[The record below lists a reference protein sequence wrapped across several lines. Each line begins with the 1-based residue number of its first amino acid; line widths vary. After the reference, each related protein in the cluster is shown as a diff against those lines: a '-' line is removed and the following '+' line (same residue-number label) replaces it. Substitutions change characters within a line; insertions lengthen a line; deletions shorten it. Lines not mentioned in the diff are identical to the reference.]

1 MSSQRPKS
9 PQDAWLL
16 ELIPPREGASVL
28 VWGPR
33 PSQAPNNYP
42 SRSFPNLNLLVSPIP
57 CIWRDRMTVSLLPEC
72 DLLASCERPVN
83 CMLLLTT
90 SCRGGN
96 GFSLDLPQWVTKLWM
111 PEPLHINCVTSRFSA
126 PHLVAHLRGGMNSN
140 QSSSYSA
147 HMVCAA
153 SFSVLDAER
162 LLHLSPQPS
171 EATLRPEWQSR
182 PRSDSLESN
191 RPGT

>member
-33 PSQAPNNYP
+33 PSQAPNNYRSP
-42 SRSFPNLNLLVSPIP
+42 SFPNLNLLVSPIP
-57 CIWRDRMTVSLLPEC
+57 CTWRDRMTVSLLPEC
-72 DLLASCERPVN
+72 DLMASCEHPVN

-96 GFSLDLPQWVTKLWM
+96 GFSLELPQWVTKLWM
-111 PEPLHINCVTSRFSA
+111 PEPLHVNCVTSSFQRSA
-126 PHLVAHLRGGMNSN
+126 PGSPLARRDEQ
-140 QSSSYSA
+140 QSELELLSSYG
-147 HMVCAA
+147 VR
-153 SFSVLDAER
+153 SVL
-162 LLHLSPQPS
+162 LSAGRGETAPS
-171 EATLRPEWQSR
+171 LTSTL
-182 PRSDSLESN
+182 
-191 RPGT
+191 